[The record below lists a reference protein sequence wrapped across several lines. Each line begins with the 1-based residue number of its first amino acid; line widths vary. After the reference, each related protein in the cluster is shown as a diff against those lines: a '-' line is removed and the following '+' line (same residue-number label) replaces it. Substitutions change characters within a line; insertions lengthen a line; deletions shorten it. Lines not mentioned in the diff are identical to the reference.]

1 VFDCSDREADDII
14 AAMKRSLI
22 FLLALVL
29 PVTALAQDTQTEK
42 EAARDVLK
50 KMAALEQSLDV
61 PGLVAKLTAPN
72 AERDQVTARVKELM
86 DKELLLLGDDIA
98 THPEIGFE
106 EKRSVS
112 KLTDYLRQHNFSV
125 ETGSG
130 GLSTAFVAKFR
141 QNNGSPTLGIIVEYD
156 ALRGTKGPFH
166 GDQHSAQGPVGLA
179 VALAM
184 SEYLVRSKTPGSIVV
199 YGTPGEEMMPPNA
212 KTQMHEAHV
221 FDGAD
226 IIVRSHSSS
235 QTSRPAHGFGSCC
248 LNIVGAKYTFSGAP
262 THQMT
267 PWNGRNALQ
276 AVIQLFNNIDAA
288 RISIRPEAR
297 VQGVILEGGA
307 APNVVPDR
315 TVADFYIRYPDEVY
329 LQQVVEFVDNAAKA
343 AALSTGTKVKIDHYG
358 KDLDGIG
365 LATLGEVGFAYM
377 KGFGATGVNPEPGKP
392 QGFEETGSVSR
403 DIPGI
408 GLSAQSSTFSN
419 HTYEMDAD
427 NLKPI
432 GHKGFTVDAQ
442 AMAAILFDY
451 ATHPEYRAAVRKE
464 FDGIKALFGEYQ
476 TALQK
481 VYTVPAVPEP
491 K

>member
-1 VFDCSDREADDII
+1 MPTMTRLS
-14 AAMKRSLI
+14 
-22 FLLALVL
+22 LALALIAL
-29 PVTALAQDTQTEK
+29 PLAAAAQDTVTEK

-50 KMAALEQSLDV
+50 KMATLEEALDV
-61 PGLVAKLTAPN
+61 PGIVAKLTAPN
-72 AERDQVTARVKELM
+72 ADRDQVTARTRELM
-86 DKELLLLGDDIA
+86 DKELLGLADDIA

-106 EKRSVS
+106 EKRSIS
-112 KLTDYLRQHNFSV
+112 KLTDYLRQHNFSI

-130 GLSTAFVAKFR
+130 GLTTAFVAKFK

-156 ALRGTKGPFH
+156 ALRGTKGAFH

-179 VALAM
+179 AAVAI
-184 SEYLVRSKTPGSIVV
+184 SEYLVRSKTPGSVIV

-212 KTQMHEAHV
+212 KTEMHEAHV

-226 IIVRSHSSS
+226 IIVRSHASS

-276 AVIQLFNNIDAA
+276 AVIQLFNNVDAA

-297 VQGVILEGGA
+297 IQGVILEGGA

-343 AALSTGTKVKIDHYG
+343 AALATGTKVKIDHYG
-358 KDLDGIG
+358 KDLDGVS
-365 LATLGEVGFAYM
+365 LATLGEVAFQYM
-377 KGFGATGVNPEPGKP
+377 KIFGATGVNPEPGKP

-403 DIPGI
+403 DIPGV
-408 GLSAQSSTFSN
+408 GVTAQSSTFSN

-427 NLKPI
+427 NLKEI

-442 AMAAILFDY
+442 TMAAILFDF
-451 ATHPEYRAAVRKE
+451 ATHPDYRTAVKKE

-476 TALQK
+476 TALKK
-481 VYTVPAVPEP
+481 VYTVPAVADP

>member
-1 VFDCSDREADDII
+1 MIQRVV
-14 AAMKRSLI
+14 AALI
-22 FLLALVL
+22 LVAL
-29 PVTALAQDTQTEK
+29 PASALAQDTQTEK

-50 KMAALEQSLDV
+50 KMAALEQALDV
-61 PGLVAKLTAPN
+61 PAIVARLTGPSAD
-72 AERDQVTARVKELM
+72 RDRVAARAKELM
-86 DKELLLLGDDIA
+86 DKELLALADDIA

-106 EKRSVS
+106 EKRSTS
-112 KLTDYLRQHNFSV
+112 KLTDYLRQHNFSI
-125 ETGSG
+125 EAGSA
-130 GLSTAFVAKFR
+130 GLATAFVAKFR
-141 QNNGSPTLGIIVEYD
+141 QNNGAPTLGVIVEYD
-156 ALRGTKGPFH
+156 ALRGTKGAFH

-179 VALAM
+179 AAIAM
-184 SEYLVRSKTPGSIVV
+184 SEYLARTKTPGSVIV

-212 KTQMHEAHV
+212 KTVMHEARV

-226 IIVRSHSSS
+226 IIVRSHSSI

-248 LNIVGAKYTFSGAP
+248 LNIIGAKYTFSGAP

-276 AVIQLFNNIDAA
+276 AVIQFFGNVDAV
-288 RISIRPEAR
+288 RMSIRPEAR
-297 VQGVILEGGA
+297 IQGVILEGGA

-343 AALSTGTKVKIDHYG
+343 AALATGTKVKIDHYG

-365 LATLGEVGFAYM
+365 LATLAEVGFQYM
-377 KGFGATGVNPEPGKP
+377 KNFGATGVNPDPAKP
-392 QGFEETGSVSR
+392 QGYEETGSVSR
-403 DIPGI
+403 DIPGL

-427 NLKPI
+427 NLKEV

-442 AMAAILFDY
+442 AMAAVLFDF
-451 ATHPEYRAAVRKE
+451 ATRADYRAAVKKE

-476 TALQK
+476 TALKK
-481 VYTVPAVPEP
+481 VYTVPTVPDP
-491 K
+491 R